1 MDEMKDAF
9 SLVYKTYL
17 QSGLQKTD
25 RSSMRIGFYNLLP
38 SSYQVIVKRNGK
50 VCGTL
55 TLVRETD
62 GRLPIDEL
70 FSKEIDRIR
79 ETGATIC
86 EFSALAVDATLSNAH
101 RLAILM
107 SLFRKAFILG
117 SDLLDCTDL
126 CIMIHPRHST
136 YYRRKFYFES
146 IGKLLPLEKV
156 NGAPAVPLRL
166 NLKKCREQIRE
177 NDPQM
182 YRYFYESD
190 HRIIK
195 ERTVR
200 ELNDR
205 RTLYDIGLVNHF
217 RKIKPNLLENLT
229 ADEQRILEGYYPG
242 LKMDLP

>member
-1 MDEMKDAF
+1 M
-9 SLVYKTYL
+9 VYRTYL

-25 RSSMRIGFYNLLP
+25 RSLMRIGFSNLLP
-38 SSYQVIVKRNGK
+38 SSYLVIIKRNGK

-70 FSKEIDRIR
+70 FSKEICKIR
-79 ETGATIC
+79 DTGSTIC
-86 EFSALAVDATLSNAH
+86 EFSALAVDTTLSNEH
-101 RLAILM
+101 RIEILM

-117 SDLLDCTDL
+117 SELLGCTDL

-136 YYRRKFYFES
+136 YYQRKFFFER

-166 NLKKCREQIRE
+166 NLKTCREQIRE
-177 NDPQM
+177 NDPEM
-182 YRYFYESD
+182 YWYFYESD

-195 ERTVR
+195 ERTVC
-200 ELNDR
+200 ELNHR
-205 RTLYDIGLVNHF
+205 RSLYDIGLVNHF

-229 ADEQRILEGYYPG
+229 REEKRILEGYYPG
-242 LKMDLP
+242 LKTDLA

>member
-1 MDEMKDAF
+1 M
-9 SLVYKTYL
+9 VYRTYL

-25 RSSMRIGFYNLLP
+25 RSSMRIGLSNLLP

-70 FSKEIDRIR
+70 FSKEIGKIR
-79 ETGATIC
+79 ETGSTIC
-86 EFSALAVDATLSNAH
+86 EFSALAVDTTLSNEH
-101 RLAILM
+101 RIEILM

-117 SDLLDCTDL
+117 SDVLGCTDL

-136 YYRRKFYFES
+136 YYQRKFFFES

-166 NLKKCREQIRE
+166 NLKTAREQIRE
-177 NDPQM
+177 NDSQM
-182 YRYFYESD
+182 YQYFYESD

-205 RTLYDIGLVNHF
+205 RALYDIGLVNHF

-229 ADEQRILEGYYPG
+229 TDEKRILEGYYPG
-242 LKMDLP
+242 LKTDLP